1 MTVKPARTRR
11 LAIIGAPTSVA
22 SFSPGQEKAPAALR
36 SAGLELRIRSAG
48 IEVEDLGDS
57 PVSRWTSDRNWF
69 SGPTMARIVAD
80 VAIARDRIATSRAA
94 GYLPLLVGGNCTLN
108 LAMVAGTLQ
117 PDRSVGVVYFDGHID
132 LNTPASA
139 PDGAAD
145 WMGVTHLLGVPG
157 ASESLLNIGPRTP
170 LLQREQVVFLGVNP
184 EAVTAFEK
192 SQRQELGLTVIE
204 VSEVIADPTGAATR
218 ALQLLPTDTDSLLVH
233 FDVDV
238 VDFFDLP
245 LAENYVRWGGL
256 PLSAA
261 AAVLRTLC
269 ADDRF
274 DGMTVAEMNPDH
286 GNEDGSTL
294 DDLVALLV
302 DALSGSPCLQR
313 HES

>member
-1 MTVKPARTRR
+1 MRK

-48 IEVEDLGDS
+48 IEVADLGDS

-69 SGPTMARIVAD
+69 SGPTMARIAAD
-80 VAIARDRIATSRAA
+80 VAGARDRIASARDE
-94 GYLPLLVGGNCTLN
+94 GCLPLLVGGNCTLN
-108 LAMVAGTLQ
+108 LAMVAGTLLSN
-117 PDRSVGVVYFDGHID
+117 RSVGLVYFDHHLD

-145 WMGVTHLLGVPG
+145 WMGVSYLLGVPG
-157 ASESLLNIGPRTP
+157 SSGPLLNIGPRTP

-184 EAVTAFEK
+184 DRSTPFEK
-192 SQRQELGLTVIE
+192 KQRKNLDLTVIE
-204 VSEVIADPTGAATR
+204 VSEVIADPAGAATR
-218 ALQLLPTDTDSLLVH
+218 ALQLLPTDTDSVLVH

-245 LAENYVRWGGL
+245 LSEEYIRWGGL

-261 AAVLRTLC
+261 AVVLCTLC
-269 ADDRF
+269 ADPRF
-274 DGMTVAEMNPDH
+274 DGMTVAEVNPDH
-286 GNEDGSTL
+286 GNDDGSTL
-294 DDLVALLV
+294 DDFVALLV
-302 DALSGSPCLQR
+302 DALSGSPCLRR
-313 HES
+313 HGS